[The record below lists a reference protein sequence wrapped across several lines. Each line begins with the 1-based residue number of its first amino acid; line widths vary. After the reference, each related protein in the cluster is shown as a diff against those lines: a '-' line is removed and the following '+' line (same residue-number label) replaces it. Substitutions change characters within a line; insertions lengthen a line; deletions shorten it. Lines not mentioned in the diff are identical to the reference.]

1 MDQLKC
7 EKIDKL
13 FLRFQ
18 SQMIEDEYS
27 QFKTKNQ
34 INMFSYISYGFI
46 TLQVCVSYMDLFSH
60 NYFLQQQLQ
69 PTRQNEVQ
77 QNNQYSLLFS
87 VFIDILLIVIFCAS
101 LYIAQKY
108 SKWIDYLVMV
118 TYVCYQVQLCLFI
131 IPHLQHKRSFWSQLI
146 QNQNN
151 EQLNQLFYVE
161 REIDISFIIGT
172 FAFLQQIMLINILKR
187 WWLQEIC
194 ILLVAFIS
202 FISFTTYLGWFNLI
216 SLAIFFFI
224 LAAYIYLLEASQMQ
238 RFFEYLII
246 NQKVHSFYK
255 FVDSSVPLP
264 ICIFSIQFPINN
276 LVNQDVNQLNLS
288 GKANKLRHDETQ
300 QSFYNSQLQ
309 EDFVPPP
316 MNIQIKSNMQLFA
329 NQMNFSNQI
338 NGDSSQHQRKNITEV
353 SFANK
358 QDDLFNQASNFK
370 LINNQTDV
378 KQNNICSTSLQQ
390 KDTIFNQNHL
400 SFRKEFCNQKFQK
413 DFLNIYNNDLE
424 LILDQFMICDQN
436 NKSLK
441 EVLAERYQPESYNKI
456 IQLLL
461 KKLDDNS
468 SLNSN
473 TITND
478 QMFSQE
484 LIYDCQYNSP
494 QSQTNVN
501 YHTEDGVKEESLKKQ
516 NLQKMKNN
524 NNIQEQKYRIHI
536 LETYWDDSFSVV
548 ITFQNISEKINNQE
562 LIKENQYKDQLL
574 FTISHDLKTPLNG
587 MQSILQ
593 AALLKDS
600 ADQIKKMIQLVQI
613 NGDLLNYL
621 IKDILDYAQVI
632 HKKIKPRPTY
642 FNLQN
647 TLQQIKQTFLY
658 QIQEKGL
665 KLNIVNNLN
674 NSFLYTDEIRLK
686 QIIFNF
692 VSNALKFTFQGS
704 ITIKVEEVADC
715 GEIED
720 ELNND
725 PDFTQSLNIQI
736 NNNQAFYNVNNISSN
751 NKFNI
756 QQLNCYNDFDS
767 INEKQTGFD
776 EELQNQQNIQNL
788 YSPNFPSNSNFL
800 TNQKDSRFFQTPQLI
815 SNPIQARINS
825 TPISQRE
832 FNKKHNVNLTK
843 YCFTN
848 NIEQFKKQVDNEQF
862 QNNYQINENQNV
874 VVDIQNKKQNHHPI
888 FDQLN
893 NSSIAQPHQSQL
905 RKSNRLQKQITN
917 QVTHSLR
924 NSKNAQQSP
933 SNAPDIQPEKLLQQQ
948 VLQIDNENESHK
960 SLAIKT
966 MNNYNIQ
973 QQDQDNEVIQIT
985 VTDTGLGMDK
995 DLQKQLFS
1003 MFGTFEQKGVNKEGV
1018 GLGLIITQS
1027 LSQLLG
1033 PKKDN
1038 IKVKSIKDQGSSFSF
1053 KIYRRLQLVDSPKR
1067 KANAILTSNQQQ
1079 NLLGQNQKFG
1089 LNLNMKNNMELN
1101 IDDNDQEI
1109 TTAINQNDTQKIC
1122 DFIQK
1127 LLTRPYKMLI
1137 VDDVQFNI
1145 SVFKC
1150 MLHQL
1155 QNVTFD
1161 HAYNGQQAIDK
1172 LKKNNYDIVFMDIN
1186 MPVMDGIQATK
1197 QIRILIQQKLVQPTI
1212 IIALTGDDI
1221 DSDSNKFSSK
1231 GFNAALSKPIK
1242 LEDLYFVL
1250 KNLKLS

>member
-1 MDQLKC
+1 
-7 EKIDKL
+7 
-13 FLRFQ
+13 
-18 SQMIEDEYS
+18 
-27 QFKTKNQ
+27 
-34 INMFSYISYGFI
+34 
-46 TLQVCVSYMDLFSH
+46 
-60 NYFLQQQLQ
+60 
-69 PTRQNEVQ
+69 
-77 QNNQYSLLFS
+77 
-87 VFIDILLIVIFCAS
+87 
-101 LYIAQKY
+101 
-108 SKWIDYLVMV
+108 
-118 TYVCYQVQLCLFI
+118 
-131 IPHLQHKRSFWSQLI
+131 
-146 QNQNN
+146 
-151 EQLNQLFYVE
+151 
-161 REIDISFIIGT
+161 
-172 FAFLQQIMLINILKR
+172 
-187 WWLQEIC
+187 
-194 ILLVAFIS
+194 
-202 FISFTTYLGWFNLI
+202 
-216 SLAIFFFI
+216 
-224 LAAYIYLLEASQMQ
+224 
-238 RFFEYLII
+238 
-246 NQKVHSFYK
+246 
-255 FVDSSVPLP
+255 
-264 ICIFSIQFPINN
+264 
-276 LVNQDVNQLNLS
+276 
-288 GKANKLRHDETQ
+288 
-300 QSFYNSQLQ
+300 
-309 EDFVPPP
+309 
-316 MNIQIKSNMQLFA
+316 MQL
-329 NQMNFSNQI
+329 FSNQI
-338 NGDSSQHQRKNITEV
+338 NFQNQKNGESPQQQRKNITEV

-378 KQNNICSTSLQQ
+378 KQNNIHSIGLQQ
-390 KDTIFNQNHL
+390 KDSIFNQNPL

-424 LILDQFMICDQN
+424 LILDQFMICDQK

-461 KKLDDNS
+461 KKLDENS

-501 YHTEDGVKEESLKKQ
+501 YHTEDGIKEESIKKQ
-516 NLQKMKNN
+516 NVQKMKNN

-593 AALLKDS
+593 AALLKDNVE
-600 ADQIKKMIQLVQI
+600 QIKKMIQLVQV

-632 HKKIKPRPTY
+632 HKKIKPRPSY

-665 KLNIVNNLN
+665 KLNIVNNLS

-704 ITIKVEEVADC
+704 ITIKVEEVNDC

-736 NNNQAFYNVNNISSN
+736 NNNQAFYNVNNINNLSSN
-751 NKFNI
+751 KLNI
-756 QQLNCYNDFDS
+756 QQLNYYNDFDS
-767 INEKQTGFD
+767 IVEKQTGFD
-776 EELQNQQNIQNL
+776 EELLNQQNIQNL

-800 TNQKDSRFFQTPQLI
+800 TNQKDSKLFQTPQLI

-848 NIEQFKKQVDNEQF
+848 NIEQFKKQINNEQL
-862 QNNYQINENQNV
+862 QNNQIANENQNAV
-874 VVDIQNKKQNHHPI
+874 IDIPNKKQNYHAI
-888 FDQLN
+888 FDQ
-893 NSSIAQPHQSQL
+893 SSIAQQHQSQL
-905 RKSNRLQKQITN
+905 RKSTRLQKQITN

-924 NSKNAQQSP
+924 NSKNTQLSP
-933 SNAPDIQPEKLLQQQ
+933 SNTPDQPEKLLQQQ
-948 VLQIDNENESHK
+948 NLQIEIDNESHK

-973 QQDQDNEVIQIT
+973 QQDQENEIIQIT

-1053 KIYRRLQLVDSPKR
+1053 KIYRRLQQVDSPKR
-1067 KANAILTSNQQQ
+1067 KANTILSSNKQQ
-1079 NLLGQNQKFG
+1079 NLLGQNQKYG
-1089 LNLNMKNNMELN
+1089 LNLKNNLELN

-1122 DFIQK
+1122 DFIQN